1 MKTAEFDINASENV
15 CLLTDYHL
23 DGKFYPRGYI
33 MSQEDIIIFKMF
45 GITKLYGA
53 VAEDGD
59 IEYKT
64 ALKILAG
71 KLCGNNTA
79 YVIDDDGVGL
89 IVAQSDGVLITS
101 NERITKF
108 NRMHKDVVLNIVEPY
123 SVIKK
128 GEILGKLEIRIPLME
143 KNAVDEI
150 LFKLSGNVAL
160 LQIEELKAKKTALL
174 YTHILNN
181 DEENKH
187 FTNVVKKLIASFK
200 DYQLE
205 FGAEYDAMYQV
216 ETLADTLQDAIEAGS
231 EVVFVLDAA
240 ESANSH
246 GVISEVLKKIVDA
259 ESSGF
264 VPVVGA
270 SDMIVAMKRKT
281 KIVVLPYNYDIVS
294 AKEINKNIK
303 QFVLSEK
310 FVSNEFAKI
319 VPPNLNGEEILD
331 DKYIPMLVAA
341 KQTSVS
347 TKKAKIA
354 AVVLAAGIGSRSKR
368 NKLLAGINEEKPLFM
383 NAVNAAIASEAAPV
397 FVVTGYHDEE
407 MVKYLDQV
415 DVNVIY
421 NPMYRAGVKTSIDL
435 GLSAVPNFCDG
446 AMIIPADM
454 PNLTAK
460 ELNKLISSFKK
471 NQEKQLCV
479 LSHKGVK
486 ANPIIWSR
494 ELYDK
499 ADIVPENAQMRPV
512 FLEHSDYTKTVEI
525 SDANKLFDVNYPSDV
540 EKFLA

>member
-1 MKTAEFDINASENV
+1 MI
-15 CLLTDYHL
+15 
-23 DGKFYPRGYI
+23 
-33 MSQEDIIIFKMF
+33 
-45 GITKLYGA
+45 
-53 VAEDGD
+53 
-59 IEYKT
+59 
-64 ALKILAG
+64 
-71 KLCGNNTA
+71 
-79 YVIDDDGVGL
+79 
-89 IVAQSDGVLITS
+89 
-101 NERITKF
+101 
-108 NRMHKDVVLNIVEPY
+108 
-123 SVIKK
+123 
-128 GEILGKLEIRIPLME
+128 
-143 KNAVDEI
+143 
-150 LFKLSGNVAL
+150 
-160 LQIEELKAKKTALL
+160 
-174 YTHILNN
+174 
-181 DEENKH
+181 
-187 FTNVVKKLIASFK
+187 
-200 DYQLE
+200 
-205 FGAEYDAMYQV
+205 
-216 ETLADTLQDAIEAGS
+216 
-231 EVVFVLDAA
+231 
-240 ESANSH
+240 
-246 GVISEVLKKIVDA
+246 
-259 ESSGF
+259 
-264 VPVVGA
+264 GA
-270 SDMIVAMKRKT
+270 SDMIVAVKRKT
-281 KIVVLPYNYDIVS
+281 KIVMLPYNYDI
-294 AKEINKNIK
+294 ANAQEINKNIK

-319 VPPNLNGEEILD
+319 VPPNLSGEEILD
-331 DKYIPMLVAA
+331 DKYSSMLVAA

-368 NKLLAGINEEKPLFM
+368 NKLLVGINEEKPLFM

-407 MVKYLDQV
+407 MAKYLDKV

-435 GLSAVPNFCDG
+435 GLKAVPNFCDG

-494 ELYDK
+494 ELYNQ